1 MNHRTRRNTT
11 APIILVPFAAALLVS
26 ISGCSRGADV
36 PATTPE
42 SGQSPAA
49 AATAPDVSGDS
60 LPLRDGVQSLL
71 NPINSCVEVRSSNDV
86 FTASYTRSRG
96 KAFGVAYLLAPEM
109 LANRK
114 SLTVAITTKP
124 ALRPQLCLTDASG
137 NVWTAPGTRDEAT
150 GEMRFDLSRLQPDPF
165 QNNGR
170 TLPAH
175 ADLKSMRMFTLLDIS
190 GFMGGAEVPCE
201 WTIGRI
207 DVVSSPGSS
216 TQAASASD
224 GDGGGR

>member
-1 MNHRTRRNTT
+1 MNRRSRRNTT
-11 APIILVPFAAALLVS
+11 APIILVPFACAALIS

-36 PATTPE
+36 PATTPT
-42 SGQSPAA
+42 SGRSPAPA
-49 AATAPDVSGDS
+49 ASARHLSGDS

-71 NPINSCVEVRSSNDV
+71 NPINPSVEVRSGNGIV
-86 FTASYTRSRG
+86 TATYTRSRG
-96 KAFGVAYLLAPEM
+96 KAFGVAYMLTPEM
-109 LANRK
+109 LANRQ
-114 SLTVAITTKP
+114 SLSVAITTKP

-137 NVWTAPGTRDEAT
+137 NVWNAPGTRDEVT

-170 TLPAH
+170 TLPAL

-201 WTIGRI
+201 WTIARI
-207 DVVSSPGSS
+207 DVVSSAGAS
-216 TQAASASD
+216 TQAASDA
-224 GDGGGR
+224 DGGGR

>member
-1 MNHRTRRNTT
+1 MNRRSRRNTT
-11 APIILVPFAAALLVS
+11 VPIILVPFAAALLIS

-36 PATTPE
+36 PATTPT
-42 SGQSPAA
+42 SGPSPAPA
-49 AATAPDVSGDS
+49 ASAPHRSGDS
-60 LPLRDGVQSLL
+60 LPLRNGAQSLL
-71 NPINSCVEVRSSNDV
+71 KPINSCVEVRSSNDIV
-86 FTASYTRSRG
+86 TATYTRSRG
-96 KAFGVAYLLAPEM
+96 KAFGLAYMLTPEM
-109 LANRK
+109 LANRQ
-114 SLTVAITTKP
+114 SLSVAITTKP

-137 NVWTAPGTRDEAT
+137 NVWNAPGTRDEVT

-170 TLPAH
+170 TLPAN

-207 DVVSSPGSS
+207 DVVSSAGSS
-216 TQAASASD
+216 THAAPGAD
-224 GDGGGR
+224 RGER